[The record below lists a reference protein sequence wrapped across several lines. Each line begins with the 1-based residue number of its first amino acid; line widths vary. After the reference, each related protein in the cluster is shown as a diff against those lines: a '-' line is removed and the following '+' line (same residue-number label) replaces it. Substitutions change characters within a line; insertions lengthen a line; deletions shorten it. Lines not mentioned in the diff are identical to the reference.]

1 MAKTE
6 TPRDNRA
13 TVTLAGIEFEI
24 EASNGACLAYA
35 NEFRG
40 KLDKPFTG
48 NLKQDI
54 ATIHSMIAAGGSG
67 EMEALE
73 QVPLAVWAMSF
84 AAGGDDSTY
93 DAFCKR
99 HEHDVFGYFELAD
112 AYSVLVELADRT
124 FFRLTPRFADA
135 LKPDEKEER

>member
-13 TVTLAGIEFEI
+13 TVTLAGIEFEV

-48 NLKQDI
+48 NLMGDI
-54 ATIHSMIAAGGSG
+54 LASTRALTADDGT
-67 EMEALE
+67 EVLALE
-73 QVPLAVWAMSF
+73 GIQRIVWAMAF
-84 AAGGDDSTY
+84 AAGGKFKTY
-93 DAFCKR
+93 EAMCKGLE
-99 HEHDVFGYFELAD
+99 HECVGYYELAD
-112 AYSVLVELADRT
+112 ACGVVFKLADRT
-124 FFRLTPRFADA
+124 FFRLSDRPADA
-135 LKPDEKEER
+135 VEPDEAQEG